1 MIEKDHIV
9 LIDTC
14 VILEAHRVN
23 CWNNLANQF
32 KLVTVEKV
40 IEETQNGYRNRAASQ
55 TINEQALRASFHHI
69 EPISDIERVEFSF
82 TCNIHMDDGEK
93 DLAIF
98 ALRLPDT
105 PVWYLN
111 SPDNASVRF
120 AHSQKWLDRM
130 VSLEEMAGQVNARPS
145 LAFKENYS
153 SSWLRQAKLD
163 FRLGKK

>member
-9 LIDTC
+9 LVDTC
-14 VILEAHRVN
+14 VIFEAHRVN

-40 IEETQNGYRNRAASQ
+40 IEETQNGYQNRAASQ
-55 TINEQALRASFHHI
+55 TINEQTLKNSFHRI
-69 EPISDIERVEFSF
+69 ESISELERAEFNL
-82 TCNIHMDDGEK
+82 TYDIHMDDGEK
-93 DLAIF
+93 DLAIL

-120 AHSQKWLDRM
+120 ASSQQWLDRM
-130 VSLEEMAGQVNARPS
+130 VSLEEMANQINARTVS
-145 LAFKENYS
+145 AFKGNYT
-153 SSWLRQAKLD
+153 SSWLSQAKLE
-163 FRLGKK
+163 FRLGRK

>member
-14 VILEAHRVN
+14 VIFEAHRVN

-40 IEETQNGYRNRAASQ
+40 IEETQNGYQNRAASQ

-69 EPISDIERVEFSF
+69 EPITDIERAEFSL
-82 TCNIHMDDGEK
+82 NYDIHMDDGEK

-130 VSLEEMAGQVNARPS
+130 VSLEEMAGQVNARTS
-145 LAFKENYS
+145 VAFKGNYT
-153 SSWLRQAKLD
+153 SSWLSQAKLE
-163 FRLGKK
+163 FLLGRK